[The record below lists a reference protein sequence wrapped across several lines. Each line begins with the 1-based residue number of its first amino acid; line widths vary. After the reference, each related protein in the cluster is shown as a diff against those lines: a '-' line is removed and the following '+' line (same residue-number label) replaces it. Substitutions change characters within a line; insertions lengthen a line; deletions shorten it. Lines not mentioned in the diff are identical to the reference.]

1 MKYLL
6 VPGNNSLSHAAKA
19 LAIREEML
27 VRGHEV
33 LIAVSR
39 GRSRF
44 LESLGIPHAILP
56 DIQDTDGAGF
66 PGVEWFRRPR
76 SIAKNIEAERQ
87 LISDY
92 RPDRVL
98 GVFRFTLKA
107 SAELAGV
114 PFDSLICGCMLPCST
129 DALGFATGERG
140 SDTQKKIMSG
150 FFRYSGLRISQA
162 LASFGLA
169 AIDDCRRMLVGERTF
184 LWDFPEF
191 MPIAPVPGV
200 VHAGPIFW
208 DQWPYDKY
216 DWDGLETG
224 DRPLA
229 VVSFGTCNGHAKGTE
244 RLAAVLGG
252 LGYHVLI
259 TGGGMGLT
267 SRLAAESWLTLC
279 EFAPLQRILPN
290 ADLLVSHGGQMSI
303 FEAIANEVPIVVM
316 PFQPEQAH
324 NGVCLERMG
333 CGGRLVP
340 GQVFLGDSAIYTNAL
355 EQKRDVDLAEAI
367 TGLASGPG
375 LAVNLAAARW
385 QMSRYRGVKD
395 LVPLMEVE

>member
-1 MKYLL
+1 MRYLL

-19 LAIREEML
+19 LAIREGL
-27 VRGHEV
+27 LAQGHEV
-33 LIAVSR
+33 LVAVSR
-39 GRSRF
+39 QRSLF
-44 LESLGIPHAILP
+44 MESLGIPHAILP
-56 DIQDTDGAGF
+56 DIQENDGSGF
-66 PGVEWFRRPR
+66 PGVEWFRRPG
-76 SIAKNIEAERQ
+76 SIAENIEAELKLLR
-87 LISDY
+87 DY

-114 PFDSLICGCMLPCST
+114 PFDSLICGCMLPGST
-129 DALGFATGERG
+129 DALGFAAGERG
-140 SDTQKKIMSG
+140 SDTQKELMSG
-150 FFRYSGLRISQA
+150 FFRYGGLRISQA

-169 AIDDCRRMLVGERTF
+169 AIDDSRRMLVGDRTF

-191 MPIAPVPGV
+191 MPLSATSGVRYVGPV
-200 VHAGPIFW
+200 FW
-208 DQWPYDKY
+208 DRWPYENH
-216 DWDGLETG
+216 DWDGPDTG
-224 DRPLA
+224 GRPLA
-229 VVSFGTCNGHAKGTE
+229 IVSFGTCNGHAKGTE

-259 TGGGMGLT
+259 TGGSIGLT

-279 EFAPLQRILPN
+279 EFAPLQRILRN

-303 FEAIANEVPIVVM
+303 FEAIANEVPIVVI

-324 NGVCLERMG
+324 NGVCLERIG

-340 GQVFLGDSAIYTNAL
+340 GQPFLGDSAIYMNVL
-355 EQKRDVDLAEAI
+355 LGKKDIDLAETI
-367 TGLASGPG
+367 TGLTSRDGQ
-375 LAVNLAAARW
+375 AVNLASASR

-395 LVPLMEVE
+395 LIPLMEVG